1 MLTREETQ
9 KLTEEA
15 VIELV
20 NAQKTFTPFDVTT
33 QLRSSGHQVEHLYV
47 REHVRNMMYAAIQAG
62 LLYDFSF
69 VEYPVASGGT
79 VEAITFAPVSPVAQP
94 AATTQTATTNKDIWS
109 FE

>member
-20 NAQKTFTPFDVTT
+20 NTQKTFTPFDVTT
-33 QLRSSGHQVEHLYV
+33 QLRNNGHQVEHLYV
-47 REHVRNMMYAAIQAG
+47 REHVRNMMFAAIQAG

-79 VEAITFAPVSPVAQP
+79 VEAITFAPVAQTTTTTPATQPV
-94 AATTQTATTNKDIWS
+94 TTNKDIWS